1 MRRREFITLLGGAVA
16 GWPLAA
22 NAQQSERIRR
32 VGWLDGTNGS
42 DPETITRIAVF
53 RSELQGLGWVEGQTI
68 EIIFRFAAIDP
79 DQNRAH
85 VAEFAAM
92 SPDVI
97 VATSPASISGLLE
110 KTRRIPIVFPL
121 MTDPVALGF
130 AHNLARPGGSVTG
143 FTHFGEDTAS
153 KWLELLREVA
163 PGVRRVAVLVDP
175 RNATSDLY
183 TRSIE
188 GAASS
193 LGLPLTLARAREPTE
208 IEQVM
213 ASLAHEPNLGL
224 IVPPGP
230 FVNVHRELILK
241 LASRHRLPAVYPWRY
256 LAIGGGLMSYGPD
269 LLDMYRRTA
278 SYVDRILKGA
288 DPAELP
294 IQGPTKF
301 ELVINL
307 KTAKALGIDVPPTL
321 LARADEVIE

>member
-1 MRRREFITLLGGAVA
+1 LGLL
-16 GWPLAA
+16 
-22 NAQQSERIRR
+22 
-32 VGWLDGTNGS
+32 T
-42 DPETITRIAVF
+42 
-53 RSELQGLGWVEGQTI
+53 
-68 EIIFRFAAIDP
+68 
-79 DQNRAH
+79 
-85 VAEFAAM
+85 
-92 SPDVI
+92 
-97 VATSPASISGLLE
+97 TSP
-110 KTRRIPIVFPL
+110 
-121 MTDPVALGF
+121 
-130 AHNLARPGGSVTG
+130 GSVTG

-208 IEQVM
+208 IEQVI

-256 LAIGGGLMSYGPD
+256 LAIRWPD
-269 LLDMYRRTA
+269 VLRA
-278 SYVDRILKGA
+278 GFVQYVSPDG
-288 DPAELP
+288 
-294 IQGPTKF
+294 
-301 ELVINL
+301 VI
-307 KTAKALGIDVPPTL
+307 
-321 LARADEVIE
+321 R